1 MSSPTLSTFAAA
13 ATSAYHTGTSSV
25 AGLSV
30 FTDSSGKALTITSAN
45 GCTATAYQ
53 DSSGHVIIAFQ
64 GTSTSIQDNLDSQI
78 MGDQAPSTIAGFADA
93 MNFTKTVED
102 AATSKGVLSSDISV
116 TGHSLGGALAEYVA
130 SQTGLPGVSFAGCGV
145 PGLSNSGSVT
155 NFVSYVESGDP
166 FANRSSDSE
175 EAAITNAHTDH
186 YGTVVHIGSAAGK
199 VDISTLVSNIEHL
212 PFAILTGQGAQ
223 AMATITNETAW
234 DMASFHGL
242 TTYLSDLAALSPS
255 SAGSAAFISGMA
267 TTPPK
272 AADMVTSASNLAS
285 LAKIVSAT
293 TGIDAFSSLISS
305 GGLAVGSASVNTSG
319 SVEATQALSGSS
331 VVAGLV
337 DLSTS
342 PSISSAFHQY

>member
-13 ATSAYHTGTSSV
+13 ASSSYHTGTSSV

-30 FTDSSGKALTITSAN
+30 FTDASGSPLTITSAN

-223 AMATITNETAW
+223 AIATITDETAS

-242 TTYLSDLAALSPS
+242 TTYLAGIAALSPS
-255 SAGSAAFISGMA
+255 SAGSAAFISSMA
-267 TTPPK
+267 TTTSK
-272 AADMVTSASNLAS
+272 AADLVTSTSNLAS
-285 LAKIVSAT
+285 LAKIADAT
-293 TGIDAFSSLISS
+293 TGVDVFSSLISS
-305 GGLAVGSASVNTSG
+305 GGLSMSSVDASTSG
-319 SVEATQALSGSS
+319 SVAALKALTGSS
-331 VVAGLV
+331 VIAGLV
-337 DLSTS
+337 DLTTS
-342 PSISSAFHQY
+342 HSVVATFHQY